1 MGAPAEPWRK
11 VPPCCYDDETE
22 QRVAKRE
29 DPSWSF
35 VVQDALQPILDEASG
50 VRCCASLG
58 AQPHFE
64 GCERTYGTKPSL
76 CDYNGNGS
84 QMRSPK
90 PQCIYP
96 VPGAQIANDDEDEAA
111 DDEHDDGDVQREHY
125 IGQKLIW
132 KRVVHTRCGDCE
144 LGPVSG
150 GYAREAPS
158 DSSWH
163 KHNRDV
169 APGIDGNQGSRTA
182 GAERRI
188 DDKLIRIAG
197 NVYRKITNCK
207 SRARWPIETGK
218 W

>member
-132 KRVVHTRCGDCE
+132 KRVVHTRCLTPQANRRPTRGRKPA
-144 LGPVSG
+144 GGRPV
-150 GYAREAPS
+150 
-158 DSSWH
+158 
-163 KHNRDV
+163 
-169 APGIDGNQGSRTA
+169 
-182 GAERRI
+182 ERRV
-188 DDKLIRIAG
+188 RPHG
-197 NVYRKITNCK
+197 
-207 SRARWPIETGK
+207 WPHAQLF
-218 W
+218 